1 MTCERHQCIVHTRC
15 LYQNCP
21 IPLSSRKAHS
31 TCTKWSFANLLP
43 STAEG
48 KNEPWGCCAS
58 AYSPFDTHSTSSSCQ
73 IGSKKTHNYPHWNN
87 CFKVCNP
94 GLVLCIGRNKVWR
107 QRMQKFSLTEW
118 AHRYQVTSKMTWKRG
133 NGKCTFAC
141 CFIWMAASFIFEIA
155 DIRGLA
161 DTPGAL
167 HWASCVCTPIASD
180 YIDHMV
186 NNWIQNNWVMFISIH
201 MPLLLWT
208 LGLQR
213 TVGTKTQQVCVVSFC
228 RWLHQNY
235 LQVCCICYIV

>member
-1 MTCERHQCIVHTRC
+1 MWTTSVH
-15 LYQNCP
+15 
-21 IPLSSRKAHS
+21 
-31 TCTKWSFANLLP
+31 
-43 STAEG
+43 
-48 KNEPWGCCAS
+48 S
-58 AYSPFDTHSTSSSCQ
+58 AYEMLVPKLSNSLIVKESSLHLHQVVICKSPSQYCWGQKWALRLLCFCIQPLWHPFNFIKLPNRKQ
-73 IGSKKTHNYPHWNN
+73 KTHNYPHWNN
-87 CFKVCNP
+87 CFKVFNP

-118 AHRYQVTSKMTWKRG
+118 AHRYQVTSKMTWKHG

-167 HWASCVCTPIASD
+167 HRASCVCTPIASD

-213 TVGTKTQQVCVVSFC
+213 TVGTKTQQVCVVSLPAGL
-228 RWLHQNY
+228 LHMLHSLKAALHY
-235 LQVCCICYIV
+235 